1 MCNNLLQQFSSHS
14 TYNKLTGTCQTYIL
28 TTCILACKVQQQ
40 TFLRCHVF
48 AWQSGGQAESNG
60 NHDFGPLEGGNSG
73 IFGGSGG
80 GSFGGSAGGGGFG
93 GSFGNAPMEN
103 GNTAAPAMVCHAFCN
118 STIIIQ

>member
-1 MCNNLLQQFSSHS
+1 MHLF
-14 TYNKLTGTCQTYIL
+14 
-28 TTCILACKVQQQ
+28 
-40 TFLRCHVF
+40 
-48 AWQSGGQAESNG
+48 WQSGGQAESNG

-103 GNTAAPAMVCHAFCN
+103 GNTAAPAMVCHAFHC
-118 STIIIQ
+118 